1 MFFFLISSF
10 QHSRKAIDALKLY
23 ADFSHHK
30 KKASRSLSA
39 FSNDFFFSL
48 FRREVMKI
56 KSDET
61 YEDPE
66 AEEES

>member
-1 MFFFLISSF
+1 MQTL
-10 QHSRKAIDALKLY
+10 AIT
-23 ADFSHHK
+23 K

-61 YEDPE
+61 YGDPE

>member
-1 MFFFLISSF
+1 MQTLAITKKTSCSF
-10 QHSRKAIDALKLY
+10 
-23 ADFSHHK
+23 
-30 KKASRSLSA
+30 SA
-39 FSNDFFFSL
+39 FSNDFLFSL

-66 AEEES
+66 AEEEL

>member
-1 MFFFLISSF
+1 MQTL
-10 QHSRKAIDALKLY
+10 AIT
-23 ADFSHHK
+23 K
-30 KKASRSLSA
+30 KKLHAVYLL
-39 FSNDFFFSL
+39 FLMTFFFSL

-61 YEDPE
+61 YGDPE